1 MKRAFNSGILL
12 PNTFRP
18 KQAPNG
24 TTEIPVQG
32 NILKR
37 LRHEK
42 DWFRIS
48 RHRLS
53 LTDISSPISIL
64 HITDVH
70 LRLHDQWLENLIV
83 SMSGLK
89 PDIVALTGD
98 IVAPGWTEEAL
109 STFMSALPQA
119 RIGKFA
125 AIGNWDIWACDQPEQ
140 WSSIYAEYGV
150 KLLINEWEMVDE
162 WCIAGVD
169 DLLAGKPEVEE
180 LIESLPQSPTIALNH
195 CPALFRQL
203 AQDPVRLVLSG
214 HAHGGQVRLP
224 IIGPLWT
231 PKGSGKTIAGWQK
244 KNQSHLFV
252 SRGVGWSVAP
262 LRLLCPPELAWI
274 DIEPAR

>member
-1 MKRAFNSGILL
+1 MKRAFKTGILL
-12 PNTFRP
+12 PNTTP
-18 KQAPNG
+18 AASAPNG
-24 TTEIPVQG
+24 SREIPVQG
-32 NILKR
+32 NLFKR

-42 DWFRIS
+42 DWFRVS
-48 RHRLS
+48 RHQ
-53 LTDISSPISIL
+53 LTLKDISQPLSIL

-70 LRLHDQWLENLIV
+70 LRKSDQWLQNLI
-83 SMSGLK
+83 SAMAGMT

-98 IVAPGWTEEAL
+98 IVAPGWTEEAF
-109 STFMSALPQA
+109 SQFMNALPDA

-125 AIGNWDIWACDQPEQ
+125 ALGNWDIWASNDPSQ
-140 WSSIYAEYGV
+140 WPGKYADHGV
-150 KLLINEWEMVDE
+150 KLLINEWQMIDN

-169 DLLAGKPEVEE
+169 DLLAGKPQPSQ
-180 LIESLPQSPTIALNH
+180 LLGTLPNAPTLVLNH

-203 AQDPVRLVLSG
+203 AKEPVKLVLSG

-231 PKGSGKTIAGWQK
+231 PKGSGKTIAGWSIR
-244 KNQSHLFV
+244 NESHLFV

-274 DIEPAR
+274 DINPE